1 MAQLLMPKATAVW
14 LVENT
19 TLTFQQIADFSGLH
33 LLEVQGIADGEVAV
47 GIVGL
52 DPTANGQLTREEVAR
67 CEADAE
73 GNLVLRQAE
82 VPDVPRRK
90 GPRYTPVSKR
100 GERPDAI
107 SWLLKY
113 TPELSDAQICK
124 LVGTTKPTIEAVR
137 NRSHWNISNIQ
148 PRDPV
153 LLGIC
158 SQTDLEEHLVK
169 ARKRR
174 PEAVAPPP
182 PPPAEPELKT
192 KPENALDAETLF
204 KTSDAVA

>member
-1 MAQLLMPKATAVW
+1 MAQPLMPKATAVW

-19 TLTFQQIADFSGLH
+19 TLTFQQIAEFSGLH
-33 LLEVQGIADGEVAV
+33 LLEVQGIADGEVAI

-52 DPTANGQLTREEVAR
+52 DPTTNGQLTREELER
-67 CEADAE
+67 CAADAQAS
-73 GNLVLRQAE
+73 LVLRQAV
-82 VPDVPRRK
+82 VPDAPRRK

-137 NRSHWNISNIQ
+137 SRSHWNISNIQ

-182 PPPAEPELKT
+182 EPE
-192 KPENALDAETLF
+192 PEPEQPMHQGKIDPESLF
-204 KTSDAVA
+204 KTSDDAA

>member
-137 NRSHWNISNIQ
+137 TRSHWNISNIQ

>member
-1 MAQLLMPKATAVW
+1 
-14 LVENT
+14 
-19 TLTFQQIADFSGLH
+19 
-33 LLEVQGIADGEVAV
+33 
-47 GIVGL
+47 
-52 DPTANGQLTREEVAR
+52 
-67 CEADAE
+67 
-73 GNLVLRQAE
+73 
-82 VPDVPRRK
+82 
-90 GPRYTPVSKR
+90 
-100 GERPDAI
+100 
-107 SWLLKY
+107 
-113 TPELSDAQICK
+113 
-124 LVGTTKPTIEAVR
+124 R

>member
-1 MAQLLMPKATAVW
+1 
-14 LVENT
+14 
-19 TLTFQQIADFSGLH
+19 
-33 LLEVQGIADGEVAV
+33 LEVQGIADGEVAI

-52 DPTANGQLTREEVAR
+52 DPTTNGQLTREELER
-67 CEADAE
+67 CAADAQAS
-73 GNLVLRQAE
+73 LVLRQAV
-82 VPDVPRRK
+82 VPDAPRRK

-137 NRSHWNISNIQ
+137 SRSHWNISNIQ

-182 PPPAEPELKT
+182 EPE
-192 KPENALDAETLF
+192 PEPEQPMHQGKIDPESLF
-204 KTSDAVA
+204 KTSDDAA

>member
-1 MAQLLMPKATAVW
+1 MAQPLMPKATAVW

-19 TLTFQQIADFSGLH
+19 TLTFQQIAEFSGLH
-33 LLEVQGIADGEVAV
+33 ILEVQGIADGEVAI

-52 DPTANGQLTREEVAR
+52 DPTANGQLTREELERCTADSEAR
-67 CEADAE
+67 LALREA
-73 GNLVLRQAE
+73 V
-82 VPDVPRRK
+82 VPDAPRRK

-137 NRSHWNISNIQ
+137 SRSHWNISNIQ

-182 PPPAEPELKT
+182 EPE
-192 KPENALDAETLF
+192 PESEPMHQGNIDPESLF
-204 KTSDAVA
+204 KTNDDAA